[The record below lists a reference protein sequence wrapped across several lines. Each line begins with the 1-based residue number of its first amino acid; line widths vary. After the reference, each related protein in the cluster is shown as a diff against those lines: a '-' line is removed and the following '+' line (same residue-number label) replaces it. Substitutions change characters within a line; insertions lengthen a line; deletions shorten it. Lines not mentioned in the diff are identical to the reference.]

1 MSVPPAEL
9 IKRKANEAFK
19 KRDYHVA
26 NTLYSHA
33 MSLDGDN
40 PLYVLNRAMSNLKLA
55 NWQEAENDVTRA
67 LSLSPNDATL
77 AQKGLF
83 RRSWAR
89 KAKGDQEGARED
101 LEAFVARGGK
111 QADAAALAD
120 PVAADAL
127 LAPLAV
133 SPNAQANEAFE
144 VKDSGSGKGVF
155 AVRTFHRGD
164 MIFAEEPLFSVPE
177 YGDFRAKWPA
187 ILSAVEK
194 LSPSDLV
201 QFLSLH
207 NNLLLHD
214 DLRGGNI
221 FIGIYF
227 TNVLPG
233 GLCITSSRFNHSC
246 LPNARY
252 SWHAESGQ
260 MRFFALTDIAV
271 GEEISVSYLISKKVF
286 GNTRDERRRLIRE
299 GFDFACSCA
308 ACTLDG
314 AALKASDARR
324 RKAFTLWEAMVQHD
338 PINQAQ
344 RVVNDAVQAIRLL
357 KEEGYA
363 ALADHFAC
371 DAAAF
376 CAMHSDW
383 ESAKYWA
390 KYAYDNRCA
399 EFGADHEDSR
409 DSKVFWDDPR
419 KCPQAGMC
427 SGQKFP
433 QRV

>member
-1 MSVPPAEL
+1 MSLPPAEI
-9 IKRKANEAFK
+9 IKRKANEALK
-19 KRDYHVA
+19 ARDYHVA
-26 NTLYSHA
+26 TTLYSHV
-33 MSLDGDN
+33 MSFDADN

-55 NWQEAENDVTRA
+55 NWQEAENDATRA
-67 LSLSPNDATL
+67 LGLSRNNAML
-77 AQKGLF
+77 VQKALF
-83 RRSWAR
+83 RRSWAK
-89 KAKGDQEGARED
+89 KAKGDEAGARED
-101 LEAFVARGGK
+101 LEAFLARGGK
-111 QADAAALAD
+111 QTDAEALAD
-120 PVAADAL
+120 SVPADASLAPVA
-127 LAPLAV
+127 V
-133 SPNAQANEAFE
+133 STTHHVDLAFE
-144 VKDSGSGKGVF
+144 VKDSGSSGKGVF
-155 AVRTFHRGD
+155 AARAFHRGD
-164 MIFAEEPLFSVPE
+164 MIFAEKPLFSVPE
-177 YGDFRAKWPA
+177 HIKEKWRA
-187 ILSAVEK
+187 ILSAVER
-194 LSPSDLV
+194 LSPSDLA

-214 DLRGGNI
+214 ELRGGDV

-233 GLCITSSRFNHSC
+233 GFCITSSRFNHSC

-252 SWHAESGQ
+252 SWHAESGR

-271 GEEISVSYLISKKVF
+271 GEEICVSYLVSKKVF
-286 GNTRDERRRLIRE
+286 GNTRDERRRLIDE
-299 GFDFACSCA
+299 SFAFVCSCA

-314 AALKASDARR
+314 AALKASNARR
-324 RKAFTLWEAMVQHD
+324 RKAFVF
-338 PINQAQ
+338 
-344 RVVNDAVQAIRLL
+344 DAVQAIRLL

-399 EFGADHEDSR
+399 EFGVDHEDSR
-409 DSKVFWDDPR
+409 DSKVFWDNPR

-427 SGQKFP
+427 SGQRFS